1 MGAFNVQ
8 GMLAERL
15 GPAASAELVEMLESN
30 NRVCVEHI
38 MTQGTERFERRLV
51 EATSKLQ
58 VDMVQLGADLR
69 GEMAQLGINLRTEIA
84 GVRTEIA
91 GLRAEMGGVR
101 TEMAANRFEMLK
113 WAFLFWAGQLVGMVG
128 IIGFMLRR

>member
-1 MGAFNVQ
+1 MGAFRVQ

-15 GPAASAELVEMLESN
+15 GSAASAELVEMLEAN
-30 NRVCVEHI
+30 NRTCMEQV
-38 MTQGTERFERRLV
+38 MTQCTERFERRLV

-69 GEMAQLGINLRTEIA
+69 GEMAGLRTEM
-84 GVRTEIA
+84 A
-91 GLRAEMGGVR
+91 GLRTEMGGVR

-113 WAFLFWAGQLVGMVG
+113 WAFLFWAGQFVGVAG

>member
-1 MGAFNVQ
+1 MGAFKVQ

-15 GPAASAELVEMLESN
+15 GPAASAELAEMLEAN
-30 NRVCVEHI
+30 NRVCVEHV
-38 MTQGTERFERRLV
+38 MTQCTERFERRLV

-69 GEMAQLGINLRTEIA
+69 GEMAQLGTNLRAEIA
-84 GVRTEIA
+84 GVRAEITGVRTDLA
-91 GLRAEMGGVR
+91 GIR

-113 WAFLFWAGQLVGMVG
+113 WAFLFWVGQFAGVAG